1 VEQSQ
6 PDKRN
11 TRRWLLIGG
20 GALLFLVLVLN
31 SQSVEVN
38 FIFATAQMPLFFAL
52 ALAAALGA
60 LVGWAAPRL
69 RRSKD

>member
-1 VEQSQ
+1 MEQSQ
-6 PDKRN
+6 PEKGR

-20 GALLFLVLVLN
+20 GVLLFLILVLN

-38 FIFATAQMPLFFAL
+38 FIFATAKMPLFFAL
-52 ALAAALGA
+52 AVAAALGA
-60 LVGWAAPRL
+60 LVGWATPRL

>member
-6 PDKRN
+6 PEKSR

-20 GALLFLVLVLN
+20 GILLFLILVLN

-38 FIFATAQMPLFFAL
+38 LIFATAKMPLFFAL
-52 ALAAALGA
+52 AVAAALGA
-60 LVGWAAPRL
+60 LVGWATPRL

>member
-1 VEQSQ
+1 VEPSQ
-6 PDKRN
+6 PEKGG

-20 GALLFLVLVLN
+20 GVLLFLILVLN

-52 ALAAALGA
+52 AVAAALGA

-69 RRSKD
+69 RRHRD

>member
-1 VEQSQ
+1 MEQSQ
-6 PDKRN
+6 PEKGR

-20 GALLFLVLVLN
+20 GVLLFLILVLN

-38 FIFATAQMPLFFAL
+38 FIFATAKMPLFFAL
-52 ALAAALGA
+52 AVAAALGA

-69 RRSKD
+69 RRHRD